1 MPSAAR
7 RLYHGLGGRRIETAR
22 LGVQVRPRS
31 PHWVKRIVAGSP
43 APWRRTMSKT
53 ATTAIKFYVKE
64 NPDGKPFLSLE
75 FHGGL
80 PNDVLLL
87 NEAHLYLNFRQQM
100 SIDEAKDIARQMNE
114 N

>member
-1 MPSAAR
+1 
-7 RLYHGLGGRRIETAR
+7 
-22 LGVQVRPRS
+22 
-31 PHWVKRIVAGSP
+31 
-43 APWRRTMSKT
+43 MSKT

-64 NPDGKPFLSLE
+64 NADGKPFLSLE

-87 NEAHLYLNFRQQM
+87 NEAHLHLNFRQGM

-114 N
+114 NIVSLSVMTPTL